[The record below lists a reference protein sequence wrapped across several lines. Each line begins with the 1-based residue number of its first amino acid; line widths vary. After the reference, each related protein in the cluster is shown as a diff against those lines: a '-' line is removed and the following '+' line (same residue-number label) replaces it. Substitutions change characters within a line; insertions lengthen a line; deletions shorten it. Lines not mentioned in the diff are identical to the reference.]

1 MLLTVIDEEIQLT
14 TLRWIDSFFDISPE
28 DMLQFVPRLL
38 SQVLPA
44 VSNDIE
50 QVRSAA
56 NRVNNSLKDYIDST
70 VEDEVPKPDIHP
82 GTQALSQPP
91 PVPPKD
97 LLSVDRRESAF
108 SQKSSK
114 ASSIQPSEGKPLE
127 SRQASEFDLKPPP
140 MPRDTGPDIS
150 PKPGVELDYEGCVNA
165 LTLQFLNEHVDT
177 RVAALGWLIM
187 LHHKAPRK
195 VCIAYVLIKDA
206 FIN

>member
-1 MLLTVIDEEIQLT
+1 MVTVLMATDEEIQLT
-14 TLRWIDSFFDISPE
+14 TLRWIDGFFEISPE

-44 VSNDIE
+44 VSNEID
-50 QVRSAA
+50 QVRAAA

-70 VEDEVPKPDIHP
+70 VEDEVSKVDPYLTPTMMP
-82 GTQALSQPP
+82 PP

-97 LLSVDRRESAF
+97 VLQERRGS
-108 SQKSSK
+108 
-114 ASSIQPSEGKPLE
+114 
-127 SRQASEFDLKPPP
+127 KPPSREP
-140 MPRDTGPDIS
+140 LDSRTEDARTSPEQLSLRPAATPRDAS
-150 PKPGVELDYEGCVNA
+150 PRPGGELDYEGCVNA

-195 VCIAYVLIKDA
+195 VQFMFASSATDG
-206 FIN
+206 